1 MTKTLHV
8 DVFVVGAGPTG
19 LACAALLA
27 KHGVD
32 VLAITRYSGLANSPR
47 AHIINQ
53 RTMEVFRDL
62 GIEDRIIAA
71 AMPGKLMGKVVWAT
85 SFAGQEL
92 ARRQAWGA
100 GTDRKS
106 EYERASPSDLCN
118 IHQHV
123 MEPIMC
129 EAAQE
134 FGAQVRFSLELVSMR
149 QDDER
154 VYSSCRDRVTGEEIQ
169 IVSKFAI
176 GADGDNSQVCEDI
189 GFAVEGKMGLG
200 HMLNYWIEADLARY
214 TDYRPGALYQILQPA
229 NDFKAT
235 TAIFVNVKP
244 WTEWVMSMPYD
255 PSLGEPDTSEE
266 AATALA
272 RQYVGDP
279 ALDVR
284 LISTGKWTINQIY
297 AKELHKGRVVIAGNA
312 AHRHPPAGGLG
323 ANTCIQDAFNLCW
336 KLDFILKGMAGPQLL
351 ESYNAERQP
360 VAQQVVL
367 RANKSLESLFGLVA
381 AVGLR
386 PGQTE
391 QEGWESMQ
399 QTFAPG
405 PEGEARRTQLNQ
417 ALKNQDYNFNAL
429 GVELG
434 QFYRSAAIV
443 SDGAQPQ
450 PALDAEI
457 HYQPTTLAGA
467 SLPHVWLSHSKKD
480 VSTIDLVGRGRFT
493 LLTGVSGG
501 VWNDAARELAAALS
515 IPLNCVTIGLGA
527 EADDI
532 YGDWAHVRE
541 IGEGGC
547 LLVRP
552 DRHIAFR
559 TLSTPDE
566 PYAVLAEAM
575 NTILAR

>member
-27 KHGVD
+27 KQGVE

-92 ARRQAWGA
+92 ARRKAWGA
-100 GTDRKS
+100 GTERKS

-129 EAAQE
+129 EAARE
-134 FGAQVRFSLELVSMR
+134 LGAQVRFSLELISMR
-149 QDDER
+149 QDNEH
-154 VYSSCRDRVTGEEIQ
+154 VYSTCRDRITGEDIQ
-169 IVSKFAI
+169 VVSKYAV
-176 GADGDNSQVCEDI
+176 GADGDNSKVCEDI
-189 GFAVEGKMGLG
+189 GFEVEGKMGLG
-200 HMLNYWIEADLARY
+200 HMLNYWIKADLTPY
-214 TDYRPGALYQILQPA
+214 TGYRPGALYQILQPA
-229 NDFKAT
+229 SHFMST
-235 TAIFVNVKP
+235 TAIFVNVNP
-244 WTEWVMSMPYD
+244 WDEWVMSMPYD
-255 PSLGEPDTSEE
+255 TALGEPDTSE
-266 AATALA
+266 ATATALA

-279 ALDVR
+279 KLDVH
-284 LISTGKWTINQIY
+284 LIATGKWTINQIY
-297 AKELHKGRVVIAGNA
+297 AKEMHKGRVVIAGNA

-336 KLDFILKGMAGPQLL
+336 KLDFILKGMAGPPLL

-367 RANKSLESLFGLVA
+367 RANKSLESLFALVA

-391 QEGWESMQ
+391 QEGWESLQ
-399 QTFAPG
+399 KTFATG
-405 PEGEARRTQLNQ
+405 AEGETRRIQLNQ

-434 QFYRSAAIV
+434 QFYRSKAII
-443 SDGAQPQ
+443 SDGALPRST
-450 PALDAEI
+450 LDAEI

-467 SLPHVWLSHSKKD
+467 SLPHVWLSRGKKD
-480 VSTIDLVGRGRFT
+480 VSTIDLVGKGRFT
-493 LLTGVSGG
+493 LLTGVSGSA
-501 VWNDAARELAAALS
+501 WKDAARELAAALS
-515 IPLNCVTIGLGA
+515 IPLDCLTIGLGA

-532 YGDWAHVRE
+532 YGDWAHVSE
-541 IGEGGC
+541 ISEGGC
-547 LLVRP
+547 ILVRP

-559 TLSTPDE
+559 AHSTPNE
-566 PYAVLAEAM
+566 PYTELADVM
-575 NTILAR
+575 TRILAR